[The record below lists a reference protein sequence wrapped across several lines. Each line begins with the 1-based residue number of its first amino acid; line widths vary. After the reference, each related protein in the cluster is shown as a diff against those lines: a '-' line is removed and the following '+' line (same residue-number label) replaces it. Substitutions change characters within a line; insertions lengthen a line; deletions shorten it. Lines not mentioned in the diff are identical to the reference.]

1 MTPSRSESSETW
13 SPQRSA
19 ELYEIE
25 AWSQGYFGVDPVSGR
40 VVVRPSKSDRPAI
53 DLLQVVEE
61 LRRRGLQT
69 PVLLRFSDIL
79 KDRLRHLHDAF
90 AAAIAENDYRGEY
103 RALYPIKV
111 NQQRA
116 VVEEFYRFGRPFGYG
131 LEVGSKPELLAVMAS
146 AQDPERLVVC
156 NGFKDDG
163 YVQAIVLASKLG
175 RAIIPII
182 ENFSELELI
191 LEHTRAHGV
200 RPRLGV
206 RVKLAGEGEGRWRAS
221 GGARSKFGLFVHEVI
236 EVYEVLRSAE
246 LGDCLEL
253 VHCHP
258 GSQVQDIRYLKDALS
273 EIATIYVE
281 LARLGAGVRFLDVGG
296 GLGVDYRG
304 IRANLDSSMNY
315 SLEEYAADVVYRV
328 ATVCESAGVT
338 PPTLLSESGRAIAAY
353 HSVLVFDVL
362 GSSAHGSSRVD
373 ETLEQLERRHP
384 EIPTPIRDLY
394 DAHESLSA
402 ERLLESYHD
411 AQKAREEAVQL
422 FSLGYLALPLR
433 GLADRL
439 YRSLCARV
447 LELAGTLESMPE
459 ELEGLEATLSEIYFC
474 NLSVFQSL
482 PDSWAIGQLFPVM
495 PIHRLEER
503 PEVPAVLADL
513 TCDSDGKVDRFVGG
527 EDGKNVLALHRLA
540 PAEPYYLGAF
550 LVGAYQ
556 ETLGDLHNLFGDTHV
571 AHVELDAAGGWSLAE
586 VVEGDTAAEVLG
598 YVGYSAEVLYES
610 LRRECAESVADG
622 RMSGAERQ
630 KLLGF
635 YRAELAGYT
644 YFEEP

>member
-1 MTPSRSESSETW
+1 MSRSHAGPSPNW
-13 SPQRSA
+13 SPADSA

-25 AWSQGYFGVDPVSGR
+25 AWGQGYFAIDPSSGR
-40 VVVRPSKSDRPAI
+40 VLVRPSKSASPAV
-53 DLLQVVEE
+53 DLYEVVTE
-61 LRRRGLQT
+61 LDRRGLQT

-79 KDRLRHLHDAF
+79 RDRLRHLHDAF
-90 AAAIAENDYRGEY
+90 ATAMSENDYAGEY

-116 VVEEFYRFGRPFGYG
+116 VVDEFYRLGRPYGYG
-131 LEVGSKPELLAVMAS
+131 LEVGSKPELLAVIAS
-146 AQDPERLVVC
+146 AQDPERLIVC

-163 YVQAIVLASKLG
+163 YVEAIVLASKLG

-191 LEHTRAHGV
+191 LEHARAYDV
-200 RPRLGV
+200 KPRLGV
-206 RVKLAGEGEGRWRAS
+206 RVKLAGEGEGRWRES
-221 GGARSKFGLFVHEVI
+221 GGSRSKFGLFVYEVI
-236 EVYEVLRSAE
+236 EVFEELRRAGLE
-246 LGDCLEL
+246 ECLEL

-273 EIATIYVE
+273 EIASVYVE
-281 LARLGAGVRFLDVGG
+281 LARMGAGVRFLDVGG

-304 IRANLDSSMNY
+304 IQANVDSSMNY

-328 ATVCESAGVT
+328 ATVCRAAGVAA
-338 PPTLLSESGRAIAAY
+338 PTLLSESGRAIAAY

-362 GSSAHGSSRVD
+362 GTNGHGRLQVD
-373 ETLEQLERRHP
+373 ETLEQLEREHGELP
-384 EIPTPIRDLY
+384 APIRDLF
-394 DAHESLSA
+394 DAHESLSS
-402 ERLLESYHD
+402 ERLLECYHD
-411 AQKAREEAVQL
+411 AQQARENAVQL
-422 FSLGYLALPLR
+422 FSLGYLPLRLR

-439 YRSLCARV
+439 YWSLCARV
-447 LELAGTLESMPE
+447 REIAATLEAVPD
-459 ELEGLEATLSEIYFC
+459 ELEGLDSTLSEIYFC

-495 PIHRLEER
+495 PIHRLGER
-503 PEVPAVLADL
+503 PEVQAVLADL

-527 EDGKNVLALHRLA
+527 EADRRMLAVHRLA
-540 PAEPYYLGAF
+540 PGATYYLGAF

-586 VVEGDTAAEVLG
+586 LVEGDTAAEVLG
-598 YVGYSAEVLYES
+598 YVGYSPDVLYES
-610 LRRECAESVADG
+610 LRRECAESVSDG
-622 RMSGAERQ
+622 RLTGAERAA
-630 KLLGF
+630 LLKF
-635 YRAELAGYT
+635 YRDELAGYT
-644 YFEEP
+644 YFEED